1 MKKSLIIPLVSLGV
15 VATCTASI
23 LFANKRQELIPLNAG
38 QREGSVV
45 FNSKSN
51 VNVTDDSGA
60 PWQVYFDMSTK
71 TKSGFDVNKTDNS
84 LECSVGGENDPE
96 FKKTIDDTEYIFY
109 AYGSYAGF
117 AYFDVTFLLTDLYNF
132 VNVVVEGQFVRD
144 DDSILYT
151 KTFDQTDT
159 DVVDYDDGMALIDV
173 SSSYLD
179 AGGFKSVALKSITV
193 NYMCLD

>member
-23 LFANKRQELIPLNAG
+23 LFANKKQELTPLNAG

-60 PWQVYFDMSTK
+60 PWQVYFDMSAK

-84 LECSVGGENDPE
+84 LACSVGGEHDPE
-96 FKKTIDDTEYIFY
+96 FKKTIEDTEYIFY
-109 AYGSYAGF
+109 AYGSYTGF
-117 AYFDVTFLLTDLYNF
+117 AYFDVAFFLTDLYNF

-144 DDSILYT
+144 DDSVLYT

-159 DVVDYDDGMALIDV
+159 DVVDYDDGIAMIDV
-173 SSSYLD
+173 SSASLD